1 MRNKVLWT
9 IGGIAA
15 LVLILTVVALVAP
28 RPMGDNGALVNET
41 GSGRAGYGRDGNM
54 VALDESG
61 KTKYSAPGESTS
73 IAIPSPMPEAKGMTA
88 SGGAAQTPDD
98 VLIAKPLPPL
108 FGQMMKKDGNIAIE
122 AEKPKEASDAV
133 VKIATKLGGDVLSM
147 HSSGDTE
154 NMYFDITIRI
164 PVNNFENALTELTK
178 LGKVQDVQTNSEDVT
193 SQYVDLKARLSSRE
207 ALKSRLMLLLSKT
220 DKIGELLQ
228 IQDRVSSVEQEIES
242 IKGEMKYLEGMSAYS
257 RINVRISGKG
267 NIISDGGDSPFVE
280 GLKRVWEAIQQ
291 AVLWIM
297 LFFGVSIP
305 ILAVILLL
313 VWLGMLIYRKNTK
326 KA

>member
-28 RPMGDNGALVNET
+28 RPMGDKNADRGQGT
-41 GSGRAGYGRDGNM
+41 IGNI
-54 VALDESG
+54 VALDESE
-61 KTKYSAPGESTS
+61 KAKYGAPGESAS
-73 IAIPSPMPEAKGMTA
+73 VAPMPETKGMTA
-88 SGGAAQTPDD
+88 SGGAAQTPAD

-122 AEKPKEASDAV
+122 AEKPKETSDAV

-147 HSSGDTE
+147 RSSGDTD

-164 PVNNFENALTELTK
+164 PVNNFESALTELTK

-267 NIISDGGDSPFVE
+267 NIISNGADSPFVE

-291 AVLWIM
+291 AVLWII

-313 VWLGMLIYRKNTK
+313 VWLGVFIYRKNTK